1 MQSSQ
6 VAGKRNA
13 QMRTRLIWILF
24 ASLPLLLSVALV
36 VGMLPGVITQMTAN
50 EVKAVQVIVF
60 QARKDEL
67 KHFVQA
73 GSKVMAHYCSTA
85 NSPTRLSLEGKEL
98 LRHMDFG
105 DLTDDNY
112 FFIYDMK
119 GVNVMHPRLPGIEGK
134 DLSGNPVIQSLLR
147 AAQESDHYVK
157 YDWNRPST
165 GQVESKIGYV
175 EYVPECNL
183 MIGTGLYLDYLKE
196 VESSIAKTTK
206 QSIELERDRIV
217 IIALASLLVVAAGGM
232 TLNIRQQSVAN
243 QKLRLMAHKIVQA
256 QEEER
261 TRVSRELHDGVC
273 QWLAAAK
280 FTFET
285 ASLQLA
291 KGDAEKCESTLTLGI
306 EKIQKVIGDVREISH
321 VLIPPEMDDGLGPT
335 IEQACREFG
344 ERTGIEMSVQVGN
357 IPVLN
362 QWVANALFRTFQE
375 ATQNIEKHANAK
387 HVNVVL
393 ESDKGGIWMRVTD
406 DGQGMVTKRPGNKD
420 HGIGLINMRERIEN
434 QGGEFEFLPMPGAT
448 SVTAHIPINN
458 L

>member
-6 VAGKRNA
+6 ITAKRNA
-13 QMRTRLIWILF
+13 HLRTRIFWILL
-24 ASLPLLLSVALV
+24 ASLPLLISIGWVRWT
-36 VGMLPGVITQMTAN
+36 LPGVIADTTAN
-50 EVKAVQVIVF
+50 VVKAVNVIVF

-73 GSKVMAHYCSTA
+73 GSKVMAHYCATE
-85 NSPTRLSLEGKEL
+85 NGVITLSHEGKEL

-119 GVNVMHPRLPGIEGK
+119 GFNVMHPRLPEIEGK
-134 DLSGNPVIQSLLR
+134 DLSGNKVIQALL
-147 AAQESDHYVK
+147 AASQATDHYVE

-175 EYVPECNL
+175 EYVPECKL

-196 VESSIAKTTK
+196 IAIVIQKATTEK
-206 QSIELERDRIV
+206 IELERDRIV
-217 IIALASLLVVAAGGM
+217 IIVLASLLVVAAGGM
-232 TLNIRQQSVAN
+232 TLNIRQQTVAN
-243 QKLRLMAHKIVQA
+243 KEIRRMAERIMQA

-280 FTFET
+280 FTVET
-285 ASLQLA
+285 AHLQLA
-291 KGDAEKCESTLTLGI
+291 RGNAEKCDRTLTLGI
-306 EKIQKVIGDVREISH
+306 ENIRKIIDDVREISH
-321 VLIPPEMDDGLGPT
+321 GLIPPELTDGLGPT
-335 IEQACREFG
+335 IEQACRGFG
-344 ERTGIEMSVQVGN
+344 ERTGIAMSVQIGK

-362 QWVANALFRTFQE
+362 QWVSNALFRTFQE
-375 ATQNIEKHANAK
+375 ATQNVERHARATR
-387 HVNVVL
+387 VNVIV
-393 ESDKGGIWMRVTD
+393 ESDKKGIWMRITD
-406 DGQGMVTKRPGNKD
+406 NGRGMVNRTPGH

-434 QGGEFEFLPMPGAT
+434 QGGEFEFLPTPGAT
-448 SVTAHIPINN
+448 TITAFIPINT